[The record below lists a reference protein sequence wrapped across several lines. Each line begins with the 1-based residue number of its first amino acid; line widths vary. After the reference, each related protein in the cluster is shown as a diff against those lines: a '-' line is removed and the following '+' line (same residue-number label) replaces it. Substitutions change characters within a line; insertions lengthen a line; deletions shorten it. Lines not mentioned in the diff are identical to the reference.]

1 MGITS
6 LPSSG
11 GGGIPGKEFIAQVYM
26 TTAYRTWAQGGGAG
40 YYTVVS
46 SGGNSGYAY
55 FNGSAVVGA
64 PLNGVADV
72 TGGSGFTSITLVG
85 VVGDVVSLYKVSGV
99 KSTTGLSSTSTL
111 TTYSSTQTGIT
122 LASNKTGFVDAFLVG
137 GGGGGSHGHFGS
149 GGGGGG
155 VVLLTTWPLDPT
167 KTFNVTVGGPGAVRS
182 LSNGGNTIFAGAKAL
197 GGGYGSVNHSVA
209 GGNGGCGGGGGHHNG
224 TSAGAGKSI
233 QGTGTQALDIPV
245 IFPSGYGNA
254 AALVGLG
261 FDGGQF
267 TGSSTH
273 AGSGGGGAGGPG
285 SGQNG
290 GPAYTLSW
298 NNGHYGAGGSG
309 VRHSNPDHGSNGA
322 HWGSPGSGAYS
333 QDPHNNNSQ
342 TQGTAGVVI
351 IRSYNLS

>member
-1 MGITS
+1 MAVVNFPS
-6 LPSSG
+6 LG
-11 GGGIPGKEFIAQVYM
+11 GGTPGKEFIAQVYM

-40 YYTVVS
+40 YYSVIS

-55 FNGSAVVGA
+55 FNGGAVIGS

-85 VVGDVVSLYKVSGV
+85 VVGDVLSLYKIAGV
-99 KSTTGLSSTSTL
+99 KSTTSMSTTSAL
-111 TTYSSTQTGIT
+111 TTYSSTQTGVT

-137 GGGGGSHGHFGS
+137 GGGGGSHGHHGS

-167 KTFNVTVGGPGAVRS
+167 KTFNVTIGGAGATRS

-197 GGGYGSVNHSVA
+197 GGGYGSTDHNTA

-224 TSAGAGKSI
+224 NSAGAGKSI

-254 AALVGLG
+254 AALVGFG
-261 FDGGQF
+261 FDGAQF
-267 TGSSTH
+267 TGSNTH
-273 AGSGGGGAGGPG
+273 AGSGGGGAGGAA

-290 GPAYTLSW
+290 GAAYQLSW
-298 NNGHYGAGGSG
+298 NGSYYGAGGSG
-309 VRHSNPDHGSNGA
+309 VRHSSNSHGNNGA
-322 HWGSPGSGAYS
+322 NWGGPGSGAHS
-333 QDPHNNNSQ
+333 QSPDGNNAQ
-342 TQGTAGVVI
+342 TQGTAGTLIV
-351 IRSYNLS
+351 RSYNLS